1 MYQVIVHEADPDETG
16 FGAECPSLPGCIS
29 EGETIDETLANMK
42 EAIQG
47 YIESLNRRGLP
58 VLEESFGLY

>member
-1 MYQVIVHEADPDETG
+1 MYQSIVHEADPDETG
-16 FGAECPSLPGCIS
+16 FWVECLNLPGCIS

-58 VLEESFGLY
+58 VPEESFGLY